1 MTPGHVWVLF
11 YLSCYLAC
19 QMLLHNMRKKDN
31 LTSFLKYFCY
41 ALNISLTLNEWSW
54 SLLNNHKKFKSFVTF
69 LRFYNFPFHIKAHE
83 NHAAFSCILQND
95 ITSMHSMNRNHNE
108 RRINI
113 TLQIIAFYVILF
125 HEIFM
130 LQTFSK
136 EIRTDQYSIA

>member
-1 MTPGHVWVLF
+1 MKIM
-11 YLSCYLAC
+11 
-19 QMLLHNMRKKDN
+19 Q
-31 LTSFLKYFCY
+31 
-41 ALNISLTLNEWSW
+41 
-54 SLLNNHKKFKSFVTF
+54 
-69 LRFYNFPFHIKAHE
+69 RFT
-83 NHAAFSCILQND
+83 CILQND

-136 EIRTDQYSIA
+136 AIRTDQYSIA